1 MKTIRLNGID
11 FTYDDQGKGPA
22 VLLLSGWCQ
31 DHRLFKTLVP
41 DLARDHRVI
50 NFDWRGHGLY
60 RGVPQDFGITEQA
73 DDLVTFL
80 DALGVETVLPVSTSH
95 GGWANIAV
103 TDRLGPGRIPQ
114 TMVIDWIQTKPVTAF
129 FTALDEIQ
137 NRKTWLKGRQ
147 DLFDYWIGAT
157 GNHDVIEHV
166 AVEMAG
172 YDFDMWARS
181 CREIATAYAKW
192 GCPLDRMAA
201 MSQKRPVTH
210 VFSQP
215 FEEDYHQAQKDFAA
229 GNNWYR
235 PIKLPGETHF
245 PTLEQP
251 AAVAR
256 EIRAALQRH

>member
-1 MKTIRLNGID
+1 MKTIRLNGLD
-11 FTYDDQGKGPA
+11 FSYDDQGAGPA

-31 DHRLFKTLVP
+31 DARLFKDLVP

-50 NFDWRGHGLY
+50 NFDWRGHGLH
-60 RGVPQDFGITEQA
+60 RGVPQDFTIAEQS
-73 DDLVTFL
+73 DDLVAFL

-95 GGWANIAV
+95 GGWANIEV
-103 TDRLGPGRIPQ
+103 TDRLGPARIPQ
-114 TMVIDWIQTKPVTAF
+114 TVVIDWIQTRPVAAF

-137 NRKTWLKGRQ
+137 DRETWLKGRQ
-147 DLFDYWIGAT
+147 DLFDYWIGVT
-157 GNHDVIEHV
+157 TNRDVIEHV

-181 CREIATAYAKW
+181 CREIAAAYARW
-192 GCPLDRMAA
+192 GCPMDRMAA
-201 MSQKRPVTH
+201 MKARRGVTH
-210 VFSQP
+210 IFSQP

-229 GNNWYR
+229 QNDWYR
-235 PIKLPGETHF
+235 PVKLPGETHF

-256 EIRAALQRH
+256 EIRAVLARG